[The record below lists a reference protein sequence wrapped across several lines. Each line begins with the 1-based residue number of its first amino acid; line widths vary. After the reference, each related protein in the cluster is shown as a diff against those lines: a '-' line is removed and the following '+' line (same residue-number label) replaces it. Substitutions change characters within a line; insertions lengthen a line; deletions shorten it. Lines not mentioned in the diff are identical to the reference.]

1 MSLGAPLGTTEV
13 IFCGQKRSICLTAKK
28 ERQSVLQFEFIRWS
42 RYGKYGYNIWIVGK
56 DMEYMDRYGRS
67 GAGVQTLRVGLS
79 ASEILISKFIGFQ
92 RTSSHGETSNIHAG
106 KLCFDYMTIW
116 TDICN
121 DSFPSTIQYWR
132 LIETHK
138 PSCNQAYSSKTK
150 LSSPFLVRPP
160 FELGSWKAE
169 RRKTLPFS
177 SKLCLLAQ
185 IAWLWP
191 LWGVLEAF
199 LFVQILIY

>member
-79 ASEILISKFIGFQ
+79 TSEILISKFIGFQ
-92 RTSSHGETSNIHAG
+92 RTTIHGETSNIHAG

-116 TDICN
+116 TDICKY
-121 DSFPSTIQYWR
+121 SVASIQYWR
-132 LIETHK
+132 LKLINRVAIKLIPPKQNSPLPSSFDHPLNSGAEK
-138 PSCNQAYSSKTK
+138 PREEK
-150 LSSPFLVRPP
+150 LFLSRRNSA
-160 FELGSWKAE
+160 SWP
-169 RRKTLPFS
+169 RLPGYD
-177 SKLCLLAQ
+177 LC
-185 IAWLWP
+185 
-191 LWGVLEAF
+191 EAF
-199 LFVQILIY
+199 WKHYYFFKF

>member
-1 MSLGAPLGTTEV
+1 MEDLEQG
-13 IFCGQKRSICLTAKK
+13 
-28 ERQSVLQFEFIRWS
+28 S
-42 RYGKYGYNIWIVGK
+42 RHWELVYQRLKYW
-56 DMEYMDRYGRS
+56 
-67 GAGVQTLRVGLS
+67 S
-79 ASEILISKFIGFQ
+79 ASLSDFSAPPAMEKHQTYMQENFVL
-92 RTSSHGETSNIHAG
+92 N
-106 KLCFDYMTIW
+106 YMTIW

-150 LSSPFLVRPP
+150 LSSPLLVRPP

-177 SKLCLLAQ
+177 SKLHLLAQ
-185 IAWLWP
+185 IARLWP
-191 LWGVLEAF
+191 LWGCNFAVYFF
-199 LFVQILIY
+199 LSYFIFSCQLLKSKLIANIWFWHAVPLS

>member
-1 MSLGAPLGTTEV
+1 MSWACYTWFV
-13 IFCGQKRSICLTAKK
+13 
-28 ERQSVLQFEFIRWS
+28 
-42 RYGKYGYNIWIVGK
+42 
-56 DMEYMDRYGRS
+56 
-67 GAGVQTLRVGLS
+67 
-79 ASEILISKFIGFQ
+79 
-92 RTSSHGETSNIHAG
+92 
-106 KLCFDYMTIW
+106 FDA
-116 TDICN
+116 

-138 PSCNQAYSSKTK
+138 PSCDQAYSSKTK
-150 LSSPFLVRPP
+150 LSSPLLVRPP

-191 LWGVLEAF
+191 LWGVLEAL
-199 LFVQILIY
+199 LFFQILIQFFLFYFISTTLPFIQTLSLGPDCPVVTFVRLRFCSWYFFFVSYFIFKCQGLKSKLFAKIWFWYAVPLS

>member
-1 MSLGAPLGTTEV
+1 MECKD
-13 IFCGQKRSICLTAKK
+13 IFGIYD
-28 ERQSVLQFEFIRWS
+28 W
-42 RYGKYGYNIWIVGK
+42 
-56 DMEYMDRYGRS
+56 YGRS
-67 GAGVQTLRVGLS
+67 GAWVQTLRVGLS

-106 KLCFDYMTIW
+106 KLCYDYIFSYSVSSIW

-150 LSSPFLVRPP
+150 LSSPLLVRPP

-177 SKLCLLAQ
+177 SKLRLLAQ
-185 IAWLWP
+185 IARLWP
-191 LWGVLEAF
+191 LWGCDFAVDFFYHISF
-199 LFVQILIY
+199 LAVNDLKVNYLPKFDFYTLSHYRHSKS